1 MNKNSWRFRYVVGVS
16 TAVVTAAVALGVTGL
31 GSDVFAAG
39 APAGPSSA
47 VSSNQTAPAAQAA
60 SSAAKKQTLLGT
72 YVESGNGAGETLAP
86 ETSVALDPV
95 NKLTCPAG
103 ETCTITATISV
114 QLVDHNKDVSNLYC
128 MPWELDGSDAG
139 EQAPFVGETLTDGL
153 LSGSTWTDQQ
163 SGVSAGKHNV
173 QSFVFTQKG
182 ANLASWTV
190 TYNLYD

>member
-1 MNKNSWRFRYVVGVS
+1 MNKNSWRFRSVVGVS
-16 TAVVTAAVALGVTGL
+16 TAVVTSAVVLGVTGL

-47 VSSNQTAPAAQAA
+47 VSSNQTTPAAQAA
-60 SSAAKKQTLLGT
+60 ASGAKKQTLLGT

-95 NKLTCPAG
+95 NKLTCPSG
-103 ETCTITATISV
+103 TTCTITATISV
-114 QLVDHNKDVSNLYC
+114 QLVDHNKDASNLYC
-128 MPWELDGSDAG
+128 MPWQLDGNDAG
-139 EQAPFVGETLTDGL
+139 EQGPFVNETSTDGL
-153 LSGSTWTDQQ
+153 LNGATWTDQQ
-163 SGVSAGKHNV
+163 SGVATGKHTV

-190 TYNLYD
+190 TYDIYD